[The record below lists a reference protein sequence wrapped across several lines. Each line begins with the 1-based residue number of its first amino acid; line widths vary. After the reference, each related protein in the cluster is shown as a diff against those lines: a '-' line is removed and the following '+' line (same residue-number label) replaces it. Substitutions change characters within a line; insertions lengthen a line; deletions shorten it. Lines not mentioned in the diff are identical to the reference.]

1 MEVNMDLNFLK
12 HFEFATVRFN
22 DIEYLKLSSYS
33 NDLLTLS
40 QLHINEFEAIYERE
54 LLHLKSIF
62 IRCFNSFAKSY
73 NDIIIEF
80 NNCTISFEELKRK
93 LFIEMTF
100 TIDQN
105 QLFYNFITKNIGIK
119 TLYLFEDF
127 LDELHKRIEE
137 INDVYSV
144 IKPYQQ
150 ITDNDL
156 SDTDTSIEEIEGLE
170 DLVSLDWHKINFIDV
185 NPNDLKDSNIIKFN
199 PLKGSNNQKI
209 FTIDS
214 KITFEEAIRL
224 EAKEVFEY
232 WYNRFCIDDPETEKL
247 EAILFFKLMNIRGYF
262 IKEFKIEQLYQI
274 TIDRTNRP
282 VSINYF
288 KNNGRK
294 KFEDWLDGKP
304 EIPRFRSR

>member
-22 DIEYLKLSSYS
+22 DIEYVKLSSYS

-80 NNCTISFEELKRK
+80 NNCTISFEELKRR

-119 TLYLFEDF
+119 TLYLFDDF
-127 LDELHKRIEE
+127 LDELYKRIEE

-156 SDTDTSIEEIEGLE
+156 SDTDTSIEQIEGLE
-170 DLVSLDWHKINFIDV
+170 NLTSLDWHKINFIDV
-185 NPNDLKDSNIIKFN
+185 NPNDLKDSNIIKLN
-199 PLKGSNNQKI
+199 PLKPSNSQNKFI
-209 FTIDS
+209 IES
-214 KITFEEAIRL
+214 KITFDEAIRP
-224 EAKEVFEY
+224 EAQEEFEK
-232 WYNRFCIDDPETEKL
+232 WYKRFCIDEPETDKL

-262 IKEFKIEQLYQI
+262 IKEFNIEQLHQI
-274 TIDRTNRP
+274 TIDRTNRQI
-282 VSINYF
+282 SINYF

-304 EIPRFRSR
+304 IIPTF

>member
-80 NNCTISFEELKRK
+80 NNCTISFEELKRR

-119 TLYLFEDF
+119 TLYLFDDF
-127 LDELHKRIEE
+127 LDELYKRIEE

-156 SDTDTSIEEIEGLE
+156 SDTDTSIEQIEGLE
-170 DLVSLDWHKINFIDV
+170 NLTSLDWHKINFIDV
-185 NPNDLKDSNIIKFN
+185 NPNDLKDSNIIKLN
-199 PLKGSNNQKI
+199 PLKPSNSQNKFI
-209 FTIDS
+209 IES
-214 KITFEEAIRL
+214 KITFDEAIRP
-224 EAKEVFEY
+224 EAQEEFEK
-232 WYNRFCIDDPETEKL
+232 WYKRFCIDEPETDKL

-262 IKEFKIEQLYQI
+262 IKEFNIEQLHQI
-274 TIDRTNRP
+274 TIDRTNRQI
-282 VSINYF
+282 SINYF

-304 EIPRFRSR
+304 IIPTF

>member
-105 QLFYNFITKNIGIK
+105 QLSYNFITKNIGLE
-119 TLYLFEDF
+119 TLYLFNDF
-127 LDELHKRIEE
+127 LDELYRRIEE

-150 ITDNDL
+150 ITDYDL
-156 SDTDTSIEEIEGLE
+156 LDTDMSIEQIEGLE
-170 DLVSLDWHKINFIDV
+170 NLASLDWHKINFIDV
-185 NPNDLKDSNIIKFN
+185 NPNDLKDSNIVKLN
-199 PLKGSNNQKI
+199 PLKPSNSQNKFI
-209 FTIDS
+209 IES
-214 KITFEEAIRL
+214 KITFDEAIRP
-224 EAKEVFEY
+224 EAQEEFEY
-232 WYNRFCIDDPETEKL
+232 WYSRFCIDEPSTEK
-247 EAILFFKLMNIRGYF
+247 IDIVLFFKLMNKKSYF
-262 IKEFKIEQLYQI
+262 KEELNHPLLFQI
-274 TIDRTNRP
+274 MLDKTNRK
-282 VSINYF
+282 IAFNTF

-294 KFEDWLDGKP
+294 KFEDWTDGKP
-304 EIPRFRSR
+304 EIPKFN

>member
-22 DIEYLKLSSYS
+22 DIEYLKISSYS

-40 QLHINEFEAIYERE
+40 QLHINEFEEIYERE

-119 TLYLFEDF
+119 TLYLFDDF
-127 LDELHKRIEE
+127 LDELYKRIEE

-156 SDTDTSIEEIEGLE
+156 SDTDTSIEQIEGLE
-170 DLVSLDWHKINFIDV
+170 NLTSIDWHKINFIDV
-185 NPNDLKDSNIIKFN
+185 NPNDLKDSNIIKLN
-199 PLKGSNNQKI
+199 ASKQSNNQKI

-214 KITFEEAIRL
+214 KITFEQAIRPDV
-224 EAKEVFEY
+224 EEEFEY
-232 WYNRFCIDDPETEKL
+232 WYNRYCIDEPSTEK
-247 EAILFFKLMNIRGYF
+247 IDIVLFFKLMNKKGF
-262 IKEFKIEQLYQI
+262 FKEELNHQLLFQVMLHK
-274 TIDRTNRP
+274 TNRN
-282 VSINYF
+282 IAFNTF

-294 KFEDWLDGKP
+294 KFEDWMDGKP
-304 EIPRFRSR
+304 EIRKL